1 MRKKAVV
8 FDLDGTLIDSLPDIA
23 AAMNKVLAAHG
34 LPTHEERA
42 YRLFTGDGAMNLTLR
57 SLGNNR
63 NDMAGQILAAYA
75 GEYGANSRVAT
86 TPYPGIA
93 ELLGSLVG
101 KGLSLCVLS
110 NKDEKDVRQVIAHYF
125 PHYNFDIVRG
135 HLDGVPLKP
144 DPTALLNIVAQL
156 CLTPRD
162 FWYVG
167 DTGTDMLCA
176 AKAGMESIGVTWG
189 YQTREEIAGS
199 NPAHYADSAGE
210 LLKILLS

>member
-8 FDLDGTLIDSLPDIA
+8 FDLDGTLINSLPDIA

-57 SLGNNR
+57 SLGNR
-63 NDMAGQILAAYA
+63 LDMAGQILAAYA
-75 GEYGANSRVAT
+75 GEYGANSRVSTA
-86 TPYPGIA
+86 PYPGIA

-110 NKDEKDVRQVIAHYF
+110 NKDEKDVQQVIAHYF
-125 PHYNFDIVRG
+125 PNCNFDIVRG
-135 HLDGVPLKP
+135 RLDGVPLKP

-176 AKAGMESIGVTWG
+176 ANAGMESIAVTWG
-189 YQTREEIAGS
+189 FQTREEIAGS